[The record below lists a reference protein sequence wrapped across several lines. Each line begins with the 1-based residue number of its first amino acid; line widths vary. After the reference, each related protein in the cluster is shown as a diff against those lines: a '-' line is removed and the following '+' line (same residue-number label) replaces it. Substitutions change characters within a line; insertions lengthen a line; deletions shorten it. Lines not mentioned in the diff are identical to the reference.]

1 MTCGIPQ
8 GSMLGLLLF
17 MIYINDLLN
26 CLKITTPRMFANDT
40 NLTAVGETLGAGRGK
55 GGLDLR
61 NVQKWLSLNKLSLS
75 IAKTEYI
82 LIASRHKINRIN
94 VQPTVKINSQHVKR
108 VKCTK
113 VLAVQI
119 DEHLSWNQN
128 IEYIANKISSGIGAI
143 RKLRTFIDTSTLVL
157 VYNALIQPYFDHCCE
172 VWHTLAWKRSQ

>member
-1 MTCGIPQ
+1 M
-8 GSMLGLLLF
+8 
-17 MIYINDLLN
+17 N
-26 CLKITTPRMFANDT
+26 
-40 NLTAVGETLGAGRGK
+40 
-55 GGLDLR
+55 
-61 NVQKWLSLNKLSLS
+61 

-82 LIASRHKINRIN
+82 LIALRHEINRID
-94 VQPTVKINSQHVKR
+94 VQPTVKINSQHIKR

-172 VWHTLAWKRSQ
+172 VWHTLGKGLSERLQKLQNRATRLIMNLKNEHGHSVLARNSLGWELLEKRRVEMKARIMYKTVNKLASSRLCDLL

>member
-1 MTCGIPQ
+1 M
-8 GSMLGLLLF
+8 
-17 MIYINDLLN
+17 N
-26 CLKITTPRMFANDT
+26 
-40 NLTAVGETLGAGRGK
+40 
-55 GGLDLR
+55 
-61 NVQKWLSLNKLSLS
+61 

-82 LIASRHKINRIN
+82 LIALRHEINRID
-94 VQPTVKINSQHVKR
+94 VQPTVKINSQHIKR

-172 VWHTLAWKRSQ
+172 VWHTLGKVSVKDYKNCKIGRQD